1 MPPDKL
7 CKTIHQY
14 SSRPI
19 SEEDM
24 RKLLEIAEDYKKVK
38 NYVYRRF
45 GGIGGLPKL
54 YPGYTVQNEM
64 TESGLRDELGLP
76 SVYFY
81 LAVFEALGDIK
92 GVWTNTKAKL
102 SKLAGQNEG
111 LTEEEKHYLRFI
123 LKVNNAFDAVLNCK
137 PVELQKKM
145 QEQYSML
152 AGKVDPDKLHRYLCR
167 QVRKYHTAL
176 KLAEA
181 DGFAI
186 AERAYRYGDHGIY
199 ISIKEKRKR
208 IFVPLTDNNQ
218 YNRQLYIKLFPK
230 ENRLEIKVPVNVTVR
245 CHEDYTAQIG
255 LAAGMQTMLTTDSGN
270 HYGEALGSLQ
280 AEYADWIRQ
289 QTASY
294 NRNRANNPGR
304 KKYTAKKGR
313 YEEQLHSYINH
324 ELNRFFETEKPKVLY
339 IPRLPGNQTGGINKK
354 INHYAALWQRG
365 YIRKRLMQKCSERT
379 VEFVEV
385 MGKDISNQCSNCGAL
400 GIKQKGTFY
409 CQTCGSRMEEK
420 TNTARNAKKRGM
432 GSREPCDSKAADEK

>member
-64 TESGLRDELGLP
+64 TESGLRDELGPP

-152 AGKVDPDKLHRYLCR
+152 AGKVDPDKLH
-167 QVRKYHTAL
+167 
-176 KLAEA
+176 
-181 DGFAI
+181 
-186 AERAYRYGDHGIY
+186 
-199 ISIKEKRKR
+199 
-208 IFVPLTDNNQ
+208 
-218 YNRQLYIKLFPK
+218 
-230 ENRLEIKVPVNVTVR
+230 
-245 CHEDYTAQIG
+245 QIG
-255 LAAGMQTMLTTDSGN
+255 
-270 HYGEALGSLQ
+270 
-280 AEYADWIRQ
+280 
-289 QTASY
+289 
-294 NRNRANNPGR
+294 RA
-304 KKYTAKKGR
+304 
-313 YEEQLHSYINH
+313 H
-324 ELNRFFETEKPKVLY
+324 V
-339 IPRLPGNQTGGINKK
+339 
-354 INHYAALWQRG
+354 
-365 YIRKRLMQKCSERT
+365 
-379 VEFVEV
+379 
-385 MGKDISNQCSNCGAL
+385 
-400 GIKQKGTFY
+400 
-409 CQTCGSRMEEK
+409 
-420 TNTARNAKKRGM
+420 
-432 GSREPCDSKAADEK
+432 